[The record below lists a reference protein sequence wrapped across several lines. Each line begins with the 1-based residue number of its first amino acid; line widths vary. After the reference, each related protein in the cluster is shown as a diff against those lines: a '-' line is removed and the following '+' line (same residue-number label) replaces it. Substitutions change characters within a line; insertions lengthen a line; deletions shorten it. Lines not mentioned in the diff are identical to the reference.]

1 MSVRNT
7 KSGSVSQNTT
17 PGVVYTLAR
26 SDIFYFLQFIN
37 YESELYKNISTLT
50 SKPNVVFYTENSV
63 NKVILDYTS
72 GSPTDKNYLKSFF
85 AGLNQTSGI
94 TLSSGSYLEEAKA
107 LEADLSSSLTFSEF
121 KNNYVFATVNSTTDK
136 STSADIYYGK
146 YFIDTPQIMSGITL
160 GQNASTKRYALLSP
174 SVGDKFFTNLG
185 LIIGDVIEV
194 VNPNSQN
201 NSVRFEIMNI
211 SSLNDKE
218 IIELNKSAISE
229 NLTGSPSIVNLYV
242 KLNNTSSNLV
252 ININDKTTNTCF
264 LNGKLINNNTNYQC
278 DLRGGVFRTNTL
290 TSRII
295 NNNITTVFP
304 NISNMT

>member
-7 KSGSVSQNTT
+7 KSASASQNTT

-37 YESELYKNISTLT
+37 YESELYNNTSTLT

-72 GSPTDKNYLKSFF
+72 GSNTDKIYLKSFF

-94 TLSSGSYLEEAKA
+94 TLSNGSYLQEAKG

-121 KNNYVFATVNSTTDK
+121 KNNYVFATVNSTTSK
-136 STSADIYYGK
+136 STSTDIYYGT
-146 YFIDTPQIMSGITL
+146 YFIDTPQITSGVTL
-160 GQNASTKRYALLSP
+160 GQNASTKRYALVSP
-174 SVGDKFFTNLG
+174 TVGDKFFTNLG
-185 LIIGDVIEV
+185 LIAGDVIEV

-211 SSLNDKE
+211 LRLNDKE

-229 NLTGSPSIVNLYV
+229 NLTGSPSIVNLYI
-242 KLNNTSSNLV
+242 KSNNTSVNLV
-252 ININDKTTNTCF
+252 VDITDTVLNSCLINGILF
-264 LNGKLINNNTNYQC
+264 NNNTKYQC
-278 DLRGGVFRTNTL
+278 DLRGGTFIPTL
-290 TSRII
+290 S
-295 NNNITTVFP
+295 
-304 NISNMT
+304 NISSFANSNIGFQI

>member
-94 TLSSGSYLEEAKA
+94 TLSSGSYLEEAKG
-107 LEADLSSSLTFSEF
+107 LEADLSSNLTFSEF

-211 SSLNDKE
+211 SSLNNKE

-278 DLRGGVFRTNTL
+278 DLRGGVFGRNTL
-290 TSRII
+290 SSRII

>member
-37 YESELYKNISTLT
+37 YESELYKNTSTLT

-121 KNNYVFATVNSTTDK
+121 KNNYVFATVNSTTNK

-146 YFIDTPQIMSGITL
+146 YFIETPQITSGVTL
-160 GQNASTKRYALLSP
+160 GQNTSTKRYALVSP
-174 SVGDKFFTNLG
+174 TVGDKFFKNLG
-185 LIIGDVIEV
+185 LIVGDVIEV

-211 SSLNDKE
+211 LSLNDKE

-229 NLTGSPSIVNLYV
+229 NLTGSPSIVNLYI
-242 KLNNTSSNLV
+242 KSNNTSTNLV
-252 ININDKTTNTCF
+252 VNITDTVVNTC
-264 LNGKLINNNTNYQC
+264 LINNKPLANNTKYQC
-278 DLRGGVFRTNTL
+278 DLRGGVFIQTLINNSSFTNTFL
-290 TSRII
+290 NSTL
-295 NNNITTVFP
+295 
-304 NISNMT
+304 

>member
-7 KSGSVSQNTT
+7 KSALASQNTT

-37 YESELYKNISTLT
+37 YESELYNNTSTLT

-72 GSPTDKNYLKSFF
+72 SSNTDKIYLKSFF

-94 TLSSGSYLEEAKA
+94 TLSNGSYLQEAKG

-121 KNNYVFATVNSTTDK
+121 KNNYVFATVNSTTSK
-136 STSADIYYGK
+136 STSADIYYGT
-146 YFIDTPQIMSGITL
+146 YFIDTPQITSGVTL
-160 GQNASTKRYALLSP
+160 GQNASTKRYALVSP
-174 SVGDKFFTNLG
+174 TVGDKFFTNLG
-185 LIIGDVIEV
+185 LIAGDVIEV

-201 NSVRFEIMNI
+201 NSVRFEIINI
-211 SSLNDKE
+211 LSLNDKE

-229 NLTGSPSIVNLYV
+229 NLTGSPSIVNLYI
-242 KLNNTSSNLV
+242 KLNNTSANLV

-264 LNGKLINNNTNYQC
+264 VNGKQINNNTNYQC
-278 DLRGGVFRTNTL
+278 DLRGGVFGRNTL

>member
-7 KSGSVSQNTT
+7 KSGSVIQNTT

>member
-37 YESELYKNISTLT
+37 YESELYNNTSTLT

-72 GSPTDKNYLKSFF
+72 GSNTDKTYLKSFF

-121 KNNYVFATVNSTTDK
+121 KNNYVFATVNSTTSK

-146 YFIDTPQIMSGITL
+146 YFIDTPQITSGITL
-160 GQNASTKRYALLSP
+160 GQNASTKRYALVSP
-174 SVGDKFFTNLG
+174 TVGDKFFTNLG
-185 LIIGDVIEV
+185 LIVGDVIEV

-211 SSLNDKE
+211 LSLNDKE

-264 LNGKLINNNTNYQC
+264 VNGKQINNNTNYQC
-278 DLRGGVFRTNTL
+278 DLRGGVFGRNTL

>member
-7 KSGSVSQNTT
+7 KSASASQNTT

-37 YESELYKNISTLT
+37 YESELYNNASTLT

-72 GSPTDKNYLKSFF
+72 GSNTDKIYLKSFF

-94 TLSSGSYLEEAKA
+94 TLSNGSYLQEAKG

-121 KNNYVFATVNSTTDK
+121 KNNYVFATVNSTTNK
-136 STSADIYYGK
+136 STSTDIYYST
-146 YFIDTPQIMSGITL
+146 YFIDTPQIISGITL
-160 GQNASTKRYALLSP
+160 GQNASTKRYALVSP
-174 SVGDKFFTNLG
+174 TVGDKFFTNLG
-185 LIIGDVIEV
+185 LIAGDVIEV

-201 NSVRFEIMNI
+201 NSVWFEIMNI
-211 SSLNDKE
+211 LSLNDKE

-229 NLTGSPSIVNLYV
+229 NLTGSPSIVNLYI
-242 KLNNTSSNLV
+242 KLNNTSANLV
-252 ININDKTTNTCF
+252 ANISDTSVNVCLVN
-264 LNGKLINNNTNYQC
+264 NQPLINNTKYQC
-278 DLRGGVFRTNTL
+278 DLRGGVFMKNNLSNRIFTN
-290 TSRII
+290 IG
-295 NNNITTVFP
+295 NVVP
-304 NISNMT
+304 NISTIT